1 MTRTGSAHSHIRGR
15 FDPAA
20 VAAAIAG
27 SGLLRDY
34 VVYERA
40 GRWLIGGNPVGAVTV
55 GPGWLYSTVG
65 GEFTESWTGS
75 PWPRVHT
82 ALRRCPHPRWRALG
96 WASFELAHPT
106 TADTAEV
113 LAHVMV
119 PGIEIEVTADAVRV
133 HTHDGSPEPMLADL
147 VAGLPDAATTPIAV
161 DALDPDYL
169 HRVERAVA
177 RIRGGELEKVIL
189 SRTVEVPFP
198 VDMPATYVAGRRANT
213 PARSFLLDL
222 GGWQA
227 AGFSPETVLEADAS
241 GRAATQPLAG
251 TRARTGAHR
260 SDELLRTELL
270 GDPKEVFEHA
280 ISVKLAFEEMAGVG
294 RPGATRVSEFLTVK
308 DRGSVQHLGS
318 RVETSLAHSRT
329 AWDALTTV
337 FPAITASG
345 IPKAAACAVID
356 ALEPEPRGLY
366 SGAVLLADST
376 GALDAALVLRAVY
389 QRAGRAWLRAGAG
402 IVAASTPE
410 REHEETR
417 EKLASVAPYVVPAHS
432 APRSPEEG
440 GGRPAVAAPTV
451 R

>member
-1 MTRTGSAHSHIRGR
+1 MTRAGSAHSHIRGR
-15 FDPAA
+15 FDPVA
-20 VAAAIAG
+20 VAAAVAG

-119 PGIEIEVTADAVRV
+119 PGIEIEVTADTVRV

-161 DALDPDYL
+161 DALHPHDKAPG
-169 HRVERAVA
+169 RRA
-177 RIRGGELEKVIL
+177 GGGGAGSGGGGVQWGY
-189 SRTVEVPFP
+189 RAGPGGA
-198 VDMPATYVAGRRANT
+198 PAAAPRPAPRAAPRRANT

-251 TRARTGAHR
+251 TRAR
-260 SDELLRTELL
+260 
-270 GDPKEVFEHA
+270 
-280 ISVKLAFEEMAGVG
+280 
-294 RPGATRVSEFLTVK
+294 
-308 DRGSVQHLGS
+308 
-318 RVETSLAHSRT
+318 
-329 AWDALTTV
+329 
-337 FPAITASG
+337 
-345 IPKAAACAVID
+345 
-356 ALEPEPRGLY
+356 
-366 SGAVLLADST
+366 
-376 GALDAALVLRAVY
+376 
-389 QRAGRAWLRAGAG
+389 
-402 IVAASTPE
+402 
-410 REHEETR
+410 
-417 EKLASVAPYVVPAHS
+417 
-432 APRSPEEG
+432 
-440 GGRPAVAAPTV
+440 
-451 R
+451 